1 VVDIVRQSCPQAK
14 IIGFPRASSLAGY
27 ELYAAKTGVDCVS
40 VDTGAPT
47 RWLSDFAGTTI
58 VQGNLDPVLLL
69 AGGRT
74 MQKGVAETLLQMR
87 DRPFIFNLGHGVLPD
102 TPVEHVAELVRL
114 VRAAQ

>member
-1 VVDIVRQSCPQAK
+1 
-14 IIGFPRASSLAGY
+14 
-27 ELYAAKTGVDCVS
+27 LYAAKAGVDCVS